1 MKNPLVLYHGSTEAL
16 DRPSLERGRPHNDYG
31 RGFYCTE
38 NYELACEW
46 ASKIQGMPGIVN
58 KYLLNTASLKV
69 LDLTKKMYNILNW
82 MAILVQNRTFTISS
96 PISEQARDYLIANF
110 NVETAQYDIIKGF
123 RADDSYFSFAQD
135 FLNNTI
141 SVEHLAQAMK
151 LGKLGIQYALVS
163 YEAFDK
169 LEYVSSDTID
179 SQTYHLKFRERDLK
193 ARQDYVSSKLSPTD
207 GLFMIDLIRGEIKNG
222 DPRIQ

>member
-1 MKNPLVLYHGSTEAL
+1 MKNPLVLYHGSTESI
-16 DRPSLERGRPHNDYG
+16 DQPSLEKGRPHNDYG

-46 ASKIQGMPGIVN
+46 AAKIQGTPGIVS
-58 KYLLNTASLKV
+58 KYLLNTTSLNI
-69 LDLTKKMYNILNW
+69 LDLTKKQFNILNW

-96 PISEQARDYLIANF
+96 PISKDARDYLIDNF
-110 NVETAQYDIIKGF
+110 SIETAQYDVIKGF

-141 SVEHLAQAMK
+141 TVEHLAQAMK
-151 LGKLGIQYALVS
+151 LGKLGIQFALVS
-163 YEAFDK
+163 EKAFEQ
-169 LEYVSSDTID
+169 LEYVSSEVID

-193 ARQDYVSSKLSPTD
+193 ARQDYVSSKQSTTS
-207 GLFMIDLIRGEIKNG
+207 GIFMVDLIRGEIKNG